1 MWDFSIQTDHVKE
14 PWRPDL
20 FVINKKRRTCKIL
33 DFAVPRDSRIEEK
46 KKEMIE
52 KYQDQ
57 KRELQK
63 IWNVMLKIIPLV
75 GSLSGAIPRQFGNR
89 VKETCIT
96 AEIEQVQKT
105 VLLQTARILTKILE
119 I

>member
-1 MWDFSIQTDHVKE
+1 MECDT
-14 PWRPDL
+14 
-20 FVINKKRRTCKIL
+20 
-33 DFAVPRDSRIEEK
+33 
-46 KKEMIE
+46 
-52 KYQDQ
+52 
-57 KRELQK
+57 
-63 IWNVMLKIIPLV
+63 KIIPLV

>member
-1 MWDFSIQTDHVKE
+1 MECDTKDYTI
-14 PWRPDL
+14 
-20 FVINKKRRTCKIL
+20 
-33 DFAVPRDSRIEEK
+33 SR
-46 KKEMIE
+46 
-52 KYQDQ
+52 
-57 KRELQK
+57 L
-63 IWNVMLKIIPLV
+63 
-75 GSLSGAIPRQFGNR
+75 LSGAIPRQFGNR